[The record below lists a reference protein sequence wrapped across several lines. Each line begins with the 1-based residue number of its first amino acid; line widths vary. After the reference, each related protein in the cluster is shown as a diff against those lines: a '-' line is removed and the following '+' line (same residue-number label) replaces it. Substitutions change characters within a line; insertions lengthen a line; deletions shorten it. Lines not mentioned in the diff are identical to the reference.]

1 MMKDPV
7 KEYVDWLRQ
16 HAVDLNKNIEV
27 VKKWMSTQHTHNEL
41 FLESNE
47 LFLES
52 IVDLRAEVKKLK
64 KEIKELKEK
73 K

>member
-1 MMKDPV
+1 MIKDPI

-27 VKKWMSTQHTHNEL
+27 VKTWMSTQHTH
-41 FLESNE
+41 NE